1 MTSTLNQDSS
11 VTSTDFAPQLA
22 SDFFID
28 PTARQSRERSL
39 RLVVGGGILILVLAI
54 ELVASVFLQ
63 RRAQQQ
69 LVSEFA
75 GTLALSASAY
85 GQAGLSP
92 LPDTAPALNSAV
104 ALLEIPALGLSQVVV
119 EGSASQATQRG
130 PAHIPGSVLPGQ
142 IGEAVIV
149 GHRTTFGAP
158 FIHLD
163 RLKAGDL
170 IKVTT
175 VEGPAIYKVLD
186 AKTAVDAAPENRL
199 VLRTSSPAVI
209 GTGTLAVMAQLQGK
223 PYIATPRNSP
233 ITPTSST
240 WPTIILLSLALFGLS
255 RIVPRI
261 VTSFG
266 PLVSWVLIAP
276 LGLAVVTALAISLD
290 QLLPATL

>member
-1 MTSTLNQDSS
+1 M
-11 VTSTDFAPQLA
+11 
-22 SDFFID
+22 
-28 PTARQSRERSL
+28 
-39 RLVVGGGILILVLAI
+39 VLAI

-69 LVSEFA
+69 LVSDFA

-104 ALLEIPALGLSQVVV
+104 ALLEIPSLGLSQVVV
-119 EGSASQATQRG
+119 EGSSSQATQRG

-163 RLKAGDL
+163 RLKSGDT

-175 VEGPAIYKVLD
+175 VEGPATYKVLD
-186 AKTAVDAAPENRL
+186 AKAAVEAAPENRL

-209 GTGTLAVMAQLQGK
+209 GTGTLAVMAELQGK

-240 WPTIILLSLALFGLS
+240 WPTIILLGLALFGLS
-255 RIVPRI
+255 RIVPM
-261 VTSFG
+261 VVSTFG
-266 PLVSWVLIAP
+266 PLVSWVLLAP
-276 LGLAVVTALAISLD
+276 LALAVVTGLAISLD